1 MTNKLVKKLNKRF
14 SQKQDELRKQ
24 PGIMGD
30 GNGNLLVTG
39 VDSFVY
45 VTIGDK
51 AVPVFNNRVTPQIG
65 VKIWVGYAPE
75 EPNLFQVLSTR
86 SDTPTGLNQ
95 NFTGYAPARR
105 YEWGAVN
112 GGQDPLHVHLR
123 AFSPLKIGMSTAGGM
138 NVSLYRGRIWT
149 GTAYKD
155 IATQDIDLTSYIP
168 GTTGKAAFV
177 LITID
182 NTGTVIKTDGAD
194 VDIASLAITDIPTV
208 PNNTAFISGAVRVY
222 NGQTLVQEGRTNT
235 DFVDL
240 RFSGYVN
247 NSAIT
252 PELSYLITED
262 LTTQITGSTAHFDL
276 TYEALTKCLVYCN
289 LRQQPADVTMD
300 SNMLGFTLSFTPTT
314 ADKLIVDYYLSNP
327 ASLFLFD
334 DSGSLVIDDSGDFVF
349 GG

>member
-14 SQKQDELRKQ
+14 SQKQDELRRQ

-123 AFSPLKIGMSTAGGM
+123 AFSFLKIGMSTAGGM
-138 NVSLYRGRIWT
+138 SVSLYRGRVWT
-149 GTAYKD
+149 GAAFIE

-168 GTTGKAAFV
+168 ATTGKAAFV

-182 NTGTVIKTDGAD
+182 STGTIIKTDGAD
-194 VDIASLAITDIPTV
+194 VDIASLAISDIPAIPT
-208 PNNTAFISGAVRVY
+208 NTIFVSGAVRVY

-240 RFSGYVN
+240 RFSQDSVSSN
-247 NSAIT
+247 Q
-252 PELSYLITED
+252 PFLVTED
-262 LTTQITGSTAHFDL
+262 LTDQITGATAHFDL
-276 TYEALTKCLVYCN
+276 SVTSVGMPMVYCN
-289 LRQQPADVTMD
+289 IRQQGADVTMD
-300 SNMLGFTLSFTPTT
+300 TDMQGFTLSFTPTT
-314 ADKLIVDYYLSNP
+314 ADKLIVDYYVDYSHLI
-327 ASLFLFD
+327 FD
-334 DSGSLVIDDSGDFVF
+334 DTGAIMFDDAGSYLLEA
-349 GG
+349 